1 MEDLT
6 SISRSLREILNS
18 SSAYIWL
25 DCHEAMAVNLALTA
39 EEQRTL
45 TEVVQKYLESD
56 DTGVQRAACEVILEL
71 LEEGDEETRAQ
82 RRVSHKIIGGGGV
95 SIAHV
100 RLIDALI
107 RR

>member
-1 MEDLT
+1 ME
-6 SISRSLREILNS
+6 
-18 SSAYIWL
+18 A
-25 DCHEAMAVNLALTA
+25 NLALAA
-39 EEQRTL
+39 EEQASL

-56 DTGVQRAACEVILEL
+56 DTGVQRAACEAILEL

-82 RRVSHKIIGGGGV
+82 RRVSHKIIGGEGG

-100 RLIDALI
+100 YLIDTFI